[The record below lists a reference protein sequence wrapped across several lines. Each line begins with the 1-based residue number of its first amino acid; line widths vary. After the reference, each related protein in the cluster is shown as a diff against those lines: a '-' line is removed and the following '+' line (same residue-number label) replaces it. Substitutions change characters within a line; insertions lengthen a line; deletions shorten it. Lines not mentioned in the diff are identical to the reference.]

1 MLIQDQTQTLI
12 NFDEDKI
19 RISGMLPDLSSDELD
34 EARDSIILYTKQNF
48 PDWLSVVVTGTM
60 PVALN
65 TNDYLI
71 VDLFSGFGLAFIF
84 ISIIMGLLFLSVRI
98 GLISMLPNLIPIVFA
113 AGYLGFMGC
122 LLYTSPSPRDG
133 LLSRMP
139 SSA

>member
-1 MLIQDQTQTLI
+1 MLTQDQTQTLI

-71 VDLFSGFGLAFIF
+71 VDLLVDLVWHSF
-84 ISIIMGLLFLSVRI
+84 LLV
-98 GLISMLPNLIPIVFA
+98 
-113 AGYLGFMGC
+113 
-122 LLYTSPSPRDG
+122 
-133 LLSRMP
+133 
-139 SSA
+139 